1 MTLAATSP
9 DTPLGELISALSL
22 ACDLGNNFPLEKGL
36 RNTVLATR
44 LAKAIGLSGEQLSHV
59 YYVSLLRFIG
69 CAAFAVE
76 TARRFGDDNALRG
89 AMAPVDFARPREVLR
104 QAASLGKGP
113 LGRLRSVARFLEAGR
128 SFGEGLVRSD
138 CEVMA
143 RAAARLGLA
152 PPVAKGLSDAYE
164 RWDGKGGPRGVSGE
178 AIQVTARL
186 VHVAHE
192 VELHHRIGGVD
203 AALGMIRRGSGTWF
217 DPSIVAVFEARAADL
232 LPLLDLESVWDL
244 ALAEEPE
251 PRLCCQPAQL
261 DELAR
266 TFADIVD
273 LKSAYTLGHSS
284 AVAAIARRAGE
295 ALALAESDLRD
306 LALAGLLHDLGRLSV
321 PTGIWDK
328 KGPLNTGEW
337 ERVRLHAY
345 YTERVLIQSPL
356 FANVARIAALH
367 HERLDGRGYHRA
379 APAAT
384 QPATA
389 RVLAAA
395 DVYQALTEDRPHRAA
410 YTPERAVAELM
421 RMVEAGTLDAEA
433 ARAVSRVTG
442 HKVKRGTGS
451 PVGLTVR
458 EVQVLRHLARGLSEK
473 EIGKRLFIAPGT
485 VHSHVVHIYEKTGL
499 STRAGVA
506 LFAMEHGLLQ
516 G

>member
-1 MTLAATSP
+1 MTVAATSP
-9 DTPLGELISALSL
+9 HPALGELICALSL

-44 LAKAIGLSGEQLSHV
+44 LGKALGLGGEHLSHV
-59 YYVSLLRFIG
+59 YYVSLLRFVG

-89 AMAPVDFARPREVLR
+89 AMAPVDFARPGEVLR

-113 LGRLRSVARFLEAGR
+113 IGRFRSVARFLAAGK
-128 SFGEGLVRSD
+128 SFGEGLMGAD

-152 PPVAKGLSDAYE
+152 PAVSRGLSDAYE
-164 RWDGKGGPRGVSGE
+164 RWDGKGGPRGVRGE
-178 AIQVTARL
+178 AIHVSARL
-186 VHVAHE
+186 VHAAHE
-192 VELHHRIGGVD
+192 VELHHRIGGAD
-203 AALGMIRRGSGTWF
+203 AALRTIRRGSGTWF
-217 DPSIVAVFEARAADL
+217 DPSIVAVFEAGAADL
-232 LPLLDLESVWDL
+232 LPILDLESVWDL

-251 PRLCCQPAQL
+251 PRLHCEPGQL
-261 DELAR
+261 DALAR
-266 TFADIVD
+266 AFADIVD
-273 LKSAYTLGHSS
+273 LKSSYTLGHSS

-295 ALALAESDLRD
+295 ELALAESDLHE

-328 KGPLNTGEW
+328 KGSLNAGEW

-345 YTERVLIQSPL
+345 YTERVLAQSPL
-356 FANVARIAALH
+356 FAGVARIAGQH

-379 APAAT
+379 APAAA

-395 DVYQALTEDRPHRAA
+395 DVYQALTEERPHRAA
-410 YTPERAVAELM
+410 YPPERAAAELT
-421 RMVEAGTLDAEA
+421 RMVEAGALDAEA
-433 ARAVSRVTG
+433 ARAVCRAAG
-442 HKVKRGTGS
+442 HRVKRGTGY
-451 PVGLTVR
+451 PAGLTVR
-458 EVQVLRHLARGLSEK
+458 EVEVLRHLARGLSEK
-473 EIGKRLFIAPGT
+473 QIGKVLFIAPGT
-485 VHSHVVHIYEKTGL
+485 VHSHVMHIYEKTGL

-506 LFAMEHGLLQ
+506 LFAMEHGLLP